1 MAAWQPSAVV
11 AAIID
16 DYNRGGT
23 SYDRGVESMLSM
35 TQDASWAKYRG
46 DKNPKRE
53 LIIYCFKNIT

>member
-35 TQDASWAKYRG
+35 TQDASWAK
-46 DKNPKRE
+46 
-53 LIIYCFKNIT
+53 